1 MSKADSYAAA
11 IEALEA
17 LPAMLKAVRLSR
29 GIALRGAATEAGV
42 SFSTV
47 TRIESGEDCT
57 VGSALALLRWMAA
70 PPTVAARAAV
80 DLEAGSSDEPAAL
93 IWTCDECGKQS
104 TWSLG
109 WTWFGSYRHL
119 DLTGKPEAVLCSQG
133 CREVNA
139 AKAGRA
145 PEVIP

>member
-1 MSKADSYAAA
+1 MSNADSYAAA

-17 LPAMLKAVRLSR
+17 LPAALKAVRLSR
-29 GIALRGAATEAGV
+29 GIALRGVATEAGV

-57 VGSALALLRWMAA
+57 VGSALALLRWMAT
-70 PPTVAARAAV
+70 PPTVAARSAV
-80 DLEAGSSDEPAAL
+80 DLDACGSDEPAML
-93 IWTCDECGKQS
+93 IWTCDECGKRAAWGS
-104 TWSLG
+104 G
-109 WTWFGSYRHL
+109 WTWFGSHRHL
-119 DLTGKPEAVLCSQG
+119 DLTGKPEAVMCSKE

-139 AKAGRA
+139 AKADRD